1 MDTSNNQNFQDFK
14 VIDLEKSQHSEDR
27 ELAVKAEEVVKVLIE
42 KLKPVLRYIATP
54 VPFIQGDYRAIA
66 LGEMGEAGRGGTL
79 FLLENGH
86 FIVGELDSSC
96 KDPNHYQ
103 FRSSGSDLWKLIPL
117 GVLIAS
123 LEKALREAEE
133 KREQHLQAV
142 KERREKL
149 DEILQ
154 ILKK

>member
-1 MDTSNNQNFQDFK
+1 MDTSNSQNFQDFR
-14 VIDLEKSQHSEDR
+14 VIDLERSQHSEDR

-54 VPFIQGDYRAIA
+54 VPFIQGDYRAIT
-66 LGEMGEAGRGGTL
+66 LGEIGEAGRGGTL
-79 FLLENGH
+79 FLCENGH
-86 FIVGELDSSC
+86 FIIGELDSFS
-96 KDPNHYQ
+96 KDPDHYQ
-103 FRSSGSDLWKLIPL
+103 FRSSGSDQWKLIPL